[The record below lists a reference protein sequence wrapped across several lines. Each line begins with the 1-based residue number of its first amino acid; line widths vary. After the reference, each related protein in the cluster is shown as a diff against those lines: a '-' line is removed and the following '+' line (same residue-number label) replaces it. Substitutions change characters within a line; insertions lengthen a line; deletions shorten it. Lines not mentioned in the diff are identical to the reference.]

1 MQKRKRKVEKLT
13 ERAINDHKNVTQ
25 QLNIIPHILRLE
37 AQNKQ
42 SASTPP
48 SASPHSNPRLR
59 LLAHLG

>member
-42 SASTPP
+42 SA
-48 SASPHSNPRLR
+48 
-59 LLAHLG
+59 